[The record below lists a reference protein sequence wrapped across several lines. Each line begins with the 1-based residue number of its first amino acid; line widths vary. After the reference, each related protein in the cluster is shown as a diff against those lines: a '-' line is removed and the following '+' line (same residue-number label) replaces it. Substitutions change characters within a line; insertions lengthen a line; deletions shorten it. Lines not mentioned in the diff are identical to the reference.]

1 MHDLCAI
8 KLNTQIMWQIVRNM
22 WRTESQLNEETDENT
37 LNHFLW
43 KLIGA
48 TLVVV
53 LVVLYIV
60 IVHG

>member
-1 MHDLCAI
+1 
-8 KLNTQIMWQIVRNM
+8 MWQIVRNM
-22 WRTESQLNEETDENT
+22 WRIESQLNGENDENI

-43 KLIGA
+43 KLICA
-48 TLVVV
+48 TTVVV

>member
-1 MHDLCAI
+1 
-8 KLNTQIMWQIVRNM
+8 MWQIVRNM

-43 KLIGA
+43 KLIWA
-48 TLVVV
+48 SSVVV